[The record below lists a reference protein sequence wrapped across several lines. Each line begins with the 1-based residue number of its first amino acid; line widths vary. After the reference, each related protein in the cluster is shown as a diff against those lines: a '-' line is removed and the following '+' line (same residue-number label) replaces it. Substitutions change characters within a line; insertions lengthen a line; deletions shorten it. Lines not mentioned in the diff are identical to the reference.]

1 MNKQICILTFSHSEA
16 SLCLA
21 KSLALLGYKVDFY
34 FVTDVI
40 KRRGYVAGFDY
51 RRAPKKCG
59 LVQLMEEHIPELQS
73 WISNVDLNV
82 FLFAVPLLRKQ
93 TDFLVK
99 YYFRY
104 LGHKLAKKNYDAY
117 NIIGQ
122 NNLLIEI
129 HKALKGKN
137 VIQSFH
143 EVGNHMNG
151 MFYTPLI
158 KYVISHQIKTILYS
172 RATYQRFIEHIKSSN
187 HSLVANIPFGK
198 FETLLLYRKNVKIK
212 IPLKKASV
220 TFLFVGY
227 IVPYK
232 GLDILCSSMKRLQ
245 DIQEKYNLIIAGA
258 GIVPELNELSKYPNV
273 YIINRYLDN
282 DEMLSLIDSASCV
295 VMPYK
300 SASQSGI
307 IPTVFM
313 MGKPIIATNVGA
325 IGESVIDMKN
335 GLLVPPN
342 NPDEFADK
350 MRKVIE
356 DKSLLEKISK
366 GSLTYGHDDEFDWKR
381 ISIKTSNFY
390 FN

>member
-1 MNKQICILTFSHSEA
+1 M
-16 SLCLA
+16 
-21 KSLALLGYKVDFY
+21 
-34 FVTDVI
+34 
-40 KRRGYVAGFDY
+40 
-51 RRAPKKCG
+51 
-59 LVQLMEEHIPELQS
+59 
-73 WISNVDLNV
+73 
-82 FLFAVPLLRKQ
+82 LRKQ
-93 TDFLVK
+93 TDFLIK

-258 GIVPELNELSKYPNV
+258 GIVPELNELSKYPNI